1 MGGVV
6 VEVVVAGGLGVEAM
20 AGGGASLFAAAMV
33 AVVVAMV
40 SVGSAGGA
48 DAPTADCT
56 AAFNSLV
63 PCYTYVTGSVA
74 TPPPECCSGLS
85 SLNKDNPACLCNL
98 ITTQLNSSSSSTSGV
113 NVTKAYSLPKD
124 CSITLNTTT
133 CPGHYYYYYCYY
145 IVSQFLF
152 RTLHLSSMSRS
163 FVQSFIVA

>member
-1 MGGVV
+1 
-6 VEVVVAGGLGVEAM
+6 M
-20 AGGGASLFAAAMV
+20 AGGGASFFAAAMV
-33 AVVVAMV
+33 AVVVAML

-48 DAPTADCT
+48 DPPTADCT

-85 SLNKDNPACLCNL
+85 SLNKDSPACLCNL

-133 CPGHYYYYYCYY
+133 CPGYYYHN

-152 RTLHLSSMSRS
+152 LSLYLSSTQEFVRSEFHRCLSPPLGSR
-163 FVQSFIVA
+163 FLGDYIH